1 MAISF
6 SAPIITS
13 LKPEEYSNKGLV
25 LVYDVLNSG
34 ATLTYGV
41 RNIVNVARKKFKTAV
56 LVDRNQKNF
65 PVKADSKGI
74 SLSTTLM
81 EYVQVVFGIEGNY
94 AYFTVMG

>member
-1 MAISF
+1 M
-6 SAPIITS
+6 
-13 LKPEEYSNKGLV
+13 

-41 RNIVNVARKKFKTAV
+41 RNILNFARKKFKTAV

-65 PVKADSKGI
+65 PLEADFKGI
-74 SLSTTLM
+74 SLSVSLM
-81 EYVQVVFGIEGNY
+81 EHVQVVFGIEGNY